1 MPEYRNLIDTYRK
14 RRYDTLVDSVT
25 SGLSFADDIALD
37 MGLMDS
43 AGIIDDI
50 IGTASIIM
58 PLALILISERIK
70 VLKGRKTARAGR
82 GDTVFRIIKTC
93 AAMGIGTAVIT
104 SGAAAAVALP
114 ASIGTRLI
122 LDRYRSR
129 MLTGCR
135 VSERTQRLRSIRERL
150 TDRGNMFIGST
161 ALT

>member
-93 AAMGIGTAVIT
+93 AAMGKTAVIT
-104 SGAAAAVALP
+104 SGAAAEVALP
-114 ASIGTRLI
+114 ASIGTRPF
-122 LDRYRSR
+122 
-129 MLTGCR
+129 LTGIEAVCLQAAVYR
-135 VSERTQRLRSIRERL
+135 NVR
-150 TDRGNMFIGST
+150 N
-161 ALT
+161 A